1 MSIGSEAHHAEI
13 FLLSAVNH
21 LLLCSTGRL
30 GTIED

>member
-1 MSIGSEAHHAEI
+1 MNIGSEAHHAVI

-21 LLLCSTGRL
+21 LLLCSSGRP